1 MNWGFGLGLLALS
14 LLAAGFVAYPWCV
27 RRRGGEATLAAHL
40 REGYRLRREELQ
52 RDVEAGWLA
61 PELFGEAEAELDRGL
76 LEDADRTPAA
86 AAAAAPGCRAG
97 WWLAGLAVAAA
108 LALLPAS
115 SELVRFAWFSGLPDA
130 GERAERLEARLRA
143 RTVAAP
149 ADVAAWRE
157 LGAFLRERGRAGE
170 AQAAWLRANELTGFA
185 DPGALVGLADAM
197 AVVNGDAFPDQAVD
211 YLLAALALDPAHRK
225 ALWLAGWAA
234 WQRDQAEAAA
244 AYWERLEAALPAAD
258 AELRAMVRGWIDEA
272 RGGTAAAGAG
282 PSLEVTVRLDPALAA
297 ELEPDAAL
305 FVTAARVDGPPMPL
319 AVWRGRAGELPARVT
334 LDDRAAM
341 APGMELSQ
349 ARAVR
354 VKARVSRAGLA
365 EARSGDLVGETG
377 PVPVAPAVEVE
388 VLIDRRLP

>member
-1 MNWGFGLGLLALS
+1 MNWGFGLGLAALS
-14 LLAAGFVAYPWCV
+14 LLAAGFVAYPWLV
-27 RRRGGEATLAAHL
+27 RRGAADATLAAHL

-76 LEDADRTPAA
+76 LADENRAPAA
-86 AAAAAPGCRAG
+86 AAAAPAGRRAG
-97 WWLAGLAVAAA
+97 WGLAALAVAAA
-108 LALLPAS
+108 LALLPVS
-115 SELVRFAWFSGLPDA
+115 SELVRVAWFAGPPDA
-130 GERAERLEARLRA
+130 GEQSARLEARLQA
-143 RTVAAP
+143 RTEAAP
-149 ADVAAWRE
+149 EDVAAWRE
-157 LGAFLRERGRAGE
+157 LGAFLRERGRAAE

-197 AVVNGDAFPDQAVD
+197 AAVHGDVFPEQAVD
-211 YLLAALALDPAHRK
+211 YLLAALAVDPAHQK

-234 WQRDQAEAAA
+234 WQRDQAAAA
-244 AYWERLEAALPAAD
+244 VAYWERLEAALPAAD
-258 AELRAMVRGWIDEA
+258 AELRAMVRGWIAEA
-272 RGGTAAAGAG
+272 RGEAAAAG
-282 PSLEVTVRLDPALAA
+282 PSLEVTVRLAPALAA
-297 ELEPDAAL
+297 ALDPDAAL

-319 AVWRGRAGELPARVT
+319 AVWRGRAGELPVQVT

-341 APGMELSQ
+341 APGMGLSQ

-377 PVPVAPAVEVE
+377 PVPVAPAVAVE
-388 VLIDRRLP
+388 VLIERKLP

>member
-1 MNWGFGLGLLALS
+1 MSWGFGLGLAALS
-14 LLAAGFVAYPWCV
+14 LLAAGFVAYPWLV
-27 RRRGGEATLAAHL
+27 RGRGGAPLAAHL
-40 REGYRLRREELQ
+40 REGYRLRRDELQ

-76 LEDADRTPAA
+76 LDDADRAPAA
-86 AAAAAPGCRAG
+86 AAARPPRRRAG

-115 SELVRFAWFSGLPDA
+115 SELVRFAWFSGMPDA

-143 RTVAAP
+143 RALAAP
-149 ADVAAWRE
+149 GDAAAWRE

-170 AQAAWLRANELTGFA
+170 AQAAWLRANELTGFGEA
-185 DPGALVGLADAM
+185 DALVGLADAM
-197 AVVNGDAFPDQAVD
+197 AAAGGDAFSDQAVG

-234 WQRDQAEAAA
+234 WQREQAEAAA
-244 AYWERLEAALPAAD
+244 AYWERLEEALPADD

-282 PSLEVTVRLDPALAA
+282 PSLEVTVRLAPELAA
-297 ELEPDAAL
+297 ELDPEAAL
-305 FVTAARVDGPPMPL
+305 FVTAARVGGPPAPL
-319 AVWRGRAGELPARVT
+319 AVWRGRAGALPARVV

-349 ARAVR
+349 AREVR
-354 VKARVSRAGLA
+354 VKARVSRAGIA
-365 EARSGDLVGETG
+365 EARSGDLVGEAG
-377 PVPVAPAVEVE
+377 PVAVAPAVEVE